1 MCPKT
6 KKLIAAVINDICQQ
20 CDSQVRT
27 FNEIAYLTGKNIG
40 KIEKFYLVIDN
51 WFYLMSKPEMKG
63 EVKEKKLETKGKGK

>member
-1 MCPKT
+1 MT
-6 KKLIAAVINDICQQ
+6 
-20 CDSQVRT
+20 
-27 FNEIAYLTGKNIG
+27 EENIG